1 MYAIVFCLNYQLY
14 LRKKKSNIY
23 IEKIINKINNLK
35 IMVIKNIIWDLKT
48 KGRRG
53 WS

>member
-1 MYAIVFCLNYQLY
+1 MY
-14 LRKKKSNIY
+14 IY
-23 IEKIINKINNLK
+23 IEEIINKINNLK

-53 WS
+53 WSYINDNNNKKKSKVVIV